1 MSEIACNSQPVHGD
15 HFDGSRPKRNDVI
28 NTFPELWKFSL
39 SQIFF
44 ITFKVIFP
52 RLRNIFR
59 IFSLNVLSLKSEAPS
74 EMHFE
79 SSGEPNDLVK
89 KMVSIL

>member
-1 MSEIACNSQPVHGD
+1 M
-15 HFDGSRPKRNDVI
+15 
-28 NTFPELWKFSL
+28 
-39 SQIFF
+39 
-44 ITFKVIFP
+44 
-52 RLRNIFR
+52 FR

-89 KMVSIL
+89 EMESILWKKKKKKKHILCNRM